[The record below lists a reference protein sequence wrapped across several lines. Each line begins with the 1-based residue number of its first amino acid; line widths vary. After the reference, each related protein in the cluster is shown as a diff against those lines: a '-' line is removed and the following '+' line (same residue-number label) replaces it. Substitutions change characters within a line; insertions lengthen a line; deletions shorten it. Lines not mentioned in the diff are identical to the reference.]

1 MSLFGAMNT
10 AVSGLAAE
18 SAEFTNIS
26 NNVANSQTVG
36 YKGVDTNFIDYL
48 TTSTPETNDSSTVV
62 ALPSYTNTVQGTI
75 TQTTNPLNLAI
86 SGQGFFAVSQSTG
99 TTNGQT
105 TFNPQQYYT
114 QAGDFTMNSQGYL
127 VNSAGYYLNG
137 WTVNPATGAV
147 DQNNLTPIQVSQD
160 AYAPVATSDVDLA
173 ANLPATPSSTTP
185 ITSQVEVYDGLGNQ
199 QTVDLTWTQTGTNTW
214 TVDITAP
221 NATNGPDLGTA
232 TVDFGPTA
240 SGNDVA
246 DGTIGSVSV
255 DAADP
260 GTLSTSTYSAGGAA
274 SISFTA
280 NFGNGNQA
288 IALNLGDYGA
298 SNGLTQYAGT
308 SYTLNNLS
316 QNGVPP
322 GAFSSVSVNDNGDVV
337 INYNNGQSQTIAQVP
352 VVTFNAPDGLQSQNG
367 QAFTATQAS
376 GDAIANSS
384 GSGGSGSLV
393 TSAVEESNVD
403 ISTEFSQLIVAQEAY
418 SANTK
423 TISTADQMVQ
433 SLLNMIQ

>member
-1 MSLFGAMNT
+1 VSLFGAMYT
-10 AVSGLAAE
+10 AVSGLSAE

-36 YKGVDTNFIDYL
+36 YKAVDTNFLDYL
-48 TTSTPETNDSSTVV
+48 TTSTPETNDSSAVV
-62 ALPSYTNTVQGTI
+62 ATPSYTNTVQGTI

-86 SGQGFFAVSQSTG
+86 SGQGFFAVSDSTG
-99 TTNGQT
+99 STDDET
-105 TFNPQQYYT
+105 TFSPEQYYT
-114 QAGDFTMNSQGYL
+114 QAGDFSLNADGYL
-127 VNSAGYYLNG
+127 VNSEGYYLDG
-137 WTVNPATGAV
+137 WSVDPTTGAV
-147 DQNNLTPIQVSQD
+147 DQNTLSPIQVSED
-160 AYAPVATSDVDLA
+160 AYAPVPTSEINLA

-185 ITSQVEVYDGLGNQ
+185 TTSDVDVYDALGNEQ
-199 QTVDLTWTQTGTNTW
+199 AVELTWTQTGTNTW
-214 TVDITAP
+214 TVDVTAA

-232 TVDFGPTA
+232 TVTFGSA

-246 DGTIGSVSV
+246 AGTVGSVSV

-260 GTLSTSTYSAGGAA
+260 GTLTTSTYAA
-274 SISFTA
+274 DTPATISFTA
-280 NFGNGNQA
+280 NFGNGDQT
-288 IALNLGDYGA
+288 IQLNLGDYGA

-316 QNGVPP
+316 QNGVPA
-322 GAFSSVSVNDNGDVV
+322 GSFSSVSIGTNGDVV
-337 INYNNGQSQTIAQVP
+337 INYTNGESQTIAQVP
-352 VVTFNAPDGLQSQNG
+352 VVTFNAADALQSQDG
-367 QAFTATQAS
+367 QAYTATQES
-376 GDAIANSS
+376 GDAIVNSA

-393 TSAVEESNVD
+393 TSSVEDSNVD

-433 SLLNMIQ
+433 SLLDMIQ

>member
-1 MSLFGAMNT
+1 M
-10 AVSGLAAE
+10 
-18 SAEFTNIS
+18 
-26 NNVANSQTVG
+26 
-36 YKGVDTNFIDYL
+36 
-48 TTSTPETNDSSTVV
+48 V
-62 ALPSYTNTVQGTI
+62 ALPGYTNTVQGTI
-75 TQTTNPLNLAI
+75 TQTSNPLNLAI
-86 SGQGFFAVSQSTG
+86 SGQGFFAVNQSDGTANSQPV
-99 TTNGQT
+99 
-105 TFNPQQYYT
+105 FNPEQYYS
-114 QAGDFTMNSQGYL
+114 QAGDFSMNAQGYL
-127 VNSAGYYLNG
+127 VNSAGYYLDG
-137 WTVNPATGAV
+137 WSVDPGTGTV
-147 DQNNLTPIQVSQD
+147 DQNTLTPIQVSQT
-160 AYAPVATSDVDLA
+160 AYAPVATSQVDLA

-185 ITSQVEVYDGLGNQ
+185 ITSEVQVYDGLGNQ
-199 QTVDLTWTQTGTNTW
+199 QTVNLTWTQTTANTW
-214 TVDITAP
+214 TVDVTAP

-232 TVDFGPTA
+232 TVAFGPTS
-240 SGNDVA
+240 SGNPVA

-255 DAADP
+255 DTADP
-260 GTLSTSTYSAGGAA
+260 GTLSTSTYSANGPA
-274 SISFTA
+274 SLSFTA
-280 NFGNGNQA
+280 NFGNGNQT
-288 IALNLGDYGA
+288 IQLNLGDYGA

-322 GAFSSVSVNDNGDVV
+322 GAFSSVSINTNGDVV

-376 GDAIANSS
+376 GDAIANSA

>member
-48 TTSTPETNDSSTVV
+48 TTSTPQTNDSSTVA
-62 ALPSYTNTVQGTI
+62 ALPGYTNTIQGTI
-75 TQTTNPLNLAI
+75 TQTQNPLNLAI
-86 SGQGFFAVSQSTG
+86 SGQGFFPVSQEIG
-99 TTNGQT
+99 TTDGQPD
-105 TFNPQQYYT
+105 FDPQQYYT
-114 QAGDFTMNSQGYL
+114 QAGDFSMNAQGYL
-127 VNSAGYYLNG
+127 VNSAGNYLDG
-137 WTVNPATGAV
+137 WTVDPATGAV
-147 DQNNLTPIQVSQD
+147 DQNALTPIQVSQA
-160 AYAPVATSDVDLA
+160 AYAPVPTSEVDLA
-173 ANLPATPSSTTP
+173 ANLPATPSSTAP
-185 ITSQVEVYDGLGNQ
+185 ITSQVEVYDGLGNE
-199 QTVDLTWTQTGTNTW
+199 QTVNLTWTQTATNTW

-232 TVDFGPTA
+232 TVVFGPD

-246 DGTIGSVSV
+246 DGTVGSVSV

-260 GTLSTSTYSAGGAA
+260 GTLSTSTYAANGAA
-274 SISFTA
+274 GISFTA
-280 NFGNGNQA
+280 DFGNGNQT
-288 IALNLGDYGA
+288 IQLNLGDYGA

-316 QNGVPP
+316 QNGVPA
-322 GAFSSVSVNDNGDVV
+322 GAFSSVSIDSNGDVV
-337 INYNNGQSQTIAQVP
+337 INYNNGESQTIAQVP

-376 GDAIANSS
+376 GNPIANSV
-384 GSGGSGSLV
+384 GNNGAGSLV
-393 TSAVEESNVD
+393 TSAVEESNVN
-403 ISTEFSQLIVAQEAY
+403 ISNEFSQLIIAQEAY

>member
-48 TTSTPETNDSSTVV
+48 TTSTPETNDSSTVA
-62 ALPSYTNTVQGTI
+62 ALPGYTNTVQGTI
-75 TQTTNPLNLAI
+75 TQTTDPLNLAI
-86 SGQGFFAVSQSTG
+86 SGQGFFAVSESTG
-99 TTNGQT
+99 TANGQP

-114 QAGDFTMNSQGYL
+114 QAGDFTMNAQGYL

-137 WTVNPATGAV
+137 WSVDPATGAV
-147 DQNNLTPIQVSQD
+147 DQNTLTPIQVSQD
-160 AYAPVATSDVDLA
+160 AYAPVPTTEADLA

-185 ITSQVEVYDGLGNQ
+185 ITSQVQVYDGLGNA
-199 QTVDLTWTQTGTNTW
+199 QTVDLTWTQTASNTW

-255 DAADP
+255 DGADP
-260 GTLSTSTYSAGGAA
+260 GTLTTSTYSAGGAA

-288 IALNLGDYGA
+288 IQLNLGDYGA

-308 SYTLNNLS
+308 TYTLNNLS

-337 INYNNGQSQTIAQVP
+337 INYNNGESQTIAQVP

-376 GDAIANSS
+376 GDAIANSA

-393 TSAVEESNVD
+393 TSAVEDSNVD

-423 TISTADQMVQ
+423 TISTAAQMVQ
-433 SLLNMIQ
+433 SLLNIIQ

>member
-1 MSLFGAMNT
+1 VSLFGAMNT

-18 SAEFTNIS
+18 SAEFANIS

-48 TTSTPETNDSSTVV
+48 TTSTPETDDSSTVV

-86 SGQGFFAVSQSTG
+86 SGQGFFAVSDATST
-99 TTNGQT
+99 TDDQT
-105 TFNPQQYYT
+105 TFSPQQYYT
-114 QAGDFTMNSQGYL
+114 QAGDFSLNAQGYL
-127 VNSAGYYLNG
+127 VNSAGYYLDG
-137 WTVNPATGAV
+137 WTVDPSTGAV
-147 DQNNLTPIQVSQD
+147 DQNTLTPIQVSQT
-160 AYAPVATSDVDLA
+160 AYAPVPTSEVDLA

-185 ITSQVEVYDGLGNQ
+185 ITSEVEVYDGLGTE
-199 QTVDLTWTQTGTNTW
+199 QTVELTWTQTATNTW

-221 NATNGPDLGTA
+221 DATNGPDLGTA
-232 TVDFGPTA
+232 TVVFGSD

-260 GTLSTSTYSAGGAA
+260 GTLSTSTYSADGTA

-280 NFGNGNQA
+280 NFGNGDQA
-288 IALNLGDYGA
+288 IELNLGDYGA

-316 QNGVPP
+316 QNGVPA
-322 GAFSSVSVNDNGDVV
+322 GAFSSVSVNSSGDVI
-337 INYNNGQSQTIAQVP
+337 INYNNGESQTIAQVP
-352 VVTFNAPDGLQSQNG
+352 VVTFNAADALQSQDG
-367 QAFTATQAS
+367 QAYTATEAS
-376 GDAIANSS
+376 GDAITNSA

-423 TISTADQMVQ
+423 TISTADQMMQ
-433 SLLNMIQ
+433 SLLDMIQ